1 MQMRDNYSLRKDL
14 TMIYNSMQITIVM
27 IRIKT
32 LLFLRPAL
40 TKEHIFDTNER
51 QHITG
56 YNVTSYYSQHS
67 IVLSSLGISPNSQK
81 QSPTLA
87 DPQSMSSSQQTCPIS
102 EQSGPVHAH
111 IRNIVNEFP
120 SFFQTFSF

>member
-1 MQMRDNYSLRKDL
+1 MQMRDNYSLRKDF

-40 TKEHIFDTNER
+40 TKEHIIDTNEL
-51 QHITG
+51 QDITG

-87 DPQSMSSSQQTCPIS
+87 DPQFMSGSQQT
-102 EQSGPVHAH
+102 
-111 IRNIVNEFP
+111 
-120 SFFQTFSF
+120 